1 MEMMM
6 RRRLS
11 LFSCFLC
18 VLATRCFGLSAQH
31 ETKSLYVVGCG
42 VLGTAVAREWLSR
55 RPDAEVVAETLT
67 TRRHEELE
75 SFGCRA
81 VLRDERG
88 DGTYD
93 AVLIASPPS
102 AYADGDEYARE
113 VEAAAKLCKGS
124 FLMTSSGGVF
134 LEDDGGICVETS
146 PVTDSP
152 RALKLLAAEKAAL
165 RYGAVLRLAG
175 LYNLNRGA
183 HVVWLQKERV
193 DAVAESLVNLV
204 HYDDAAIAAVN
215 ALEGRL
221 EKGKLYLAADMHP
234 RSRQAIADAAQQ
246 HPKFCDMSRVTFTGS
261 PQNSRGPK
269 GKGRVYDC
277 SYTMETLDW
286 HPRYPT
292 IEDYFSSQ
300 QDDEEL

>member
-1 MEMMM
+1 
-6 RRRLS
+6 
-11 LFSCFLC
+11 
-18 VLATRCFGLSAQH
+18 
-31 ETKSLYVVGCG
+31 
-42 VLGTAVAREWLSR
+42 
-55 RPDAEVVAETLT
+55 
-67 TRRHEELE
+67 
-75 SFGCRA
+75 
-81 VLRDERG
+81 
-88 DGTYD
+88 
-93 AVLIASPPS
+93 
-102 AYADGDEYARE
+102 
-113 VEAAAKLCKGS
+113 
-124 FLMTSSGGVF
+124 MTSSGGVF

-193 DAVAESLVNLV
+193 DAVAESL
-204 HYDDAAIAAVN
+204 VN